1 MVLTKSV
8 DYNTI
13 IPFVWMRLHSDEAAH
28 EVPHEAPHEAAA
40 AIVVYCVLLIQFARA
55 ILPPAM

>member
-1 MVLTKSV
+1 
-8 DYNTI
+8 
-13 IPFVWMRLHSDEAAH
+13 MRLHSDDAA
-28 EVPHEAPHEAAA
+28 HEAAA